1 MGAEAD
7 DDDEGVSREAFFDDD
22 DDGPE
27 SEARFSFSGCSA
39 FSNMAAG
46 ERGTEEEVVAMWAAD
61 GGVAVVGEAPS
72 VDVTTWGGVTSVVV
86 DAVVAVAS

>member
-1 MGAEAD
+1 MGAED
-7 DDDEGVSREAFFDDD
+7 DDDEGVSREAFFDD